1 MIKGIWRKV
10 YKIDLSRGEC
20 RTEDVPDHV
29 YQYFMGGGGI
39 VAYYLWK
46 ECPAGTGPFDQEN
59 RLIMAGGPLT
69 GVRQSGLAK
78 WSAGAIGA
86 NVRMNVDSEASGSW
100 GIEMKA
106 CGVDALVISGR
117 AKGPV
122 YIKVSDEGVE
132 IKDAGHIWG
141 KDAYETEDLIKAAE
155 GDEFAV
161 AGIGIAGERLAR
173 FANVATAKKSFL
185 GRCGLGA
192 VMGSKNL
199 KAVAVH
205 GTRNCEFHDPERLRD
220 LNKAIHKRMLEQQSL
235 KPKEFQIS
243 WLGTAMATALFAPQG
258 NLPVKNY
265 SLGDFP
271 EGVAN
276 LGGRPYV
283 EKLNAK
289 PWPCRYCVIQCHNRC
304 EVKEGP
310 YAYKGKGP
318 EYESFAMMGFNLLIS
333 NQEAVAYAGELA
345 NKYAL
350 DTISLGGV
358 LAWAMESFEKGVLT
372 REDIYGIDL
381 TWGNADAVIEMV
393 RKIGERAEG
402 LGWWLGEG
410 CQAAAAH
417 YGKGSEDWA
426 VAMKGQEIAA
436 HSWRAQYISALNYC
450 TGVAAGPNHEKGNS
464 QHIWVGHI
472 LLPEW
477 GIDHVENEER
487 WSWEKAAERNAKFH
501 DYCNVINSAVHCKFQ
516 EFASY
521 NLTDL
526 LNTIN
531 AATGL
536 AWTQEDLRRCGERI
550 TTLQKILNIRY
561 GLKKEDDFRYPKR
574 FMEPVNEGPAAG
586 KIPEGLDQAILDY
599 YAYRQWDG
607 EGKPTAELLVRLGME
622 AYVEQQTIEDR
633 PVNSMA

>member
-1 MIKGIWRKV
+1 MVKGVWHKV
-10 YKIDLSRGEC
+10 LKVDLSTGNSRVEK
-20 RTEDVPDHV
+20 VPDV
-29 YQYFMGGGGI
+29 IYRYFLGGSGMI
-39 VAYYLWK
+39 AYYLWK
-46 ECPAGTGPFDQEN
+46 ECPAGTGPFDPEN
-59 RLIMAGGPLT
+59 RLIMAGGPMT
-69 GVRQSGLAK
+69 GVKQSGAAK
-78 WSAGAIGA
+78 WSAGAISPSI
-86 NVRMNVDSEASGSW
+86 RMNAESAATASW

-106 CGVDALVISGR
+106 CGFDALVISGK
-117 AKGPV
+117 ADHPV
-122 YIKVSDEGVE
+122 YIKVTDGGAE
-132 IKDAGHIWG
+132 IKDASATWG
-141 KDAYETEDLIKAAE
+141 KDAYEAEDMVRAAE
-155 GDEFAV
+155 GDQFEV
-161 AGIGIAGERLAR
+161 ASIGIAGERLMR
-173 FANVATAKKSFL
+173 FANVQTAKKSFL

-205 GTRNCEFHDPERLRD
+205 GTQTCETDQPDTLKS

-235 KPKEFQIS
+235 KPEEFQIS

-265 SLGDFP
+265 SQADFP

-283 EKLNAK
+283 KKLNAK
-289 PWPCRYCVIQCHNRC
+289 PWPCKYCVIQCHNKC

-310 YAYKGKGP
+310 YAYTGKGP
-318 EYESFAMMGFNLLIS
+318 EYESFAMMGFNLLVS
-333 NQEAVAYAGELA
+333 DQEAVAYAGELA
-345 NKYAL
+345 NFYSM
-350 DTISLGGV
+350 DTISLGSV
-358 LAWAMESFEKGVLT
+358 LAWAMESYEKGVLT
-372 REDIYGIDL
+372 KDDTYGLDL
-381 TWGNADAVIEMV
+381 TWGHADAMVEMV
-393 RKIGERAEG
+393 KKIGERAEG

-410 CQAAAAH
+410 SQAAAAH

-436 HSWRAQYISALNYC
+436 HNWRAQYISALNYC
-450 TGVAAGPNHEKGNS
+450 TGVAAGPNHERGNS

-487 WSWEKAAERNAKFH
+487 WSWVKTAERNAKFH
-501 DYCNVINSAVHCKFQ
+501 DFCNVINSAVHCKFQ

-526 LNTIN
+526 LGTLN
-531 AATGL
+531 ATTGL
-536 AWTQEDLRRCGERI
+536 EWDQAALRHCGERI

-561 GLKKEDDFRYPKR
+561 GWKKEDDFSYPRR
-574 FMEPVNEGPAAG
+574 FMEPVDSGPAAG

-599 YAYRQWDG
+599 YAHRQWDSDG
-607 EGKPTAELLVRLGME
+607 RPTTELITRLGMQ
-622 AYVEQQTIEDR
+622 AYVE
-633 PVNSMA
+633 